1 MIRLCCEE
9 DEYASKIGI
18 SYSIYGVTGLVI
30 GLINAGIIAA
40 IANVAQGVQVM
51 LIFLA
56 VVIAVLGVA
65 SIFLIPDFKGEI
77 DKNAKLFSL
86 KEAVEAIKHPGVIW
100 ACVAYFCVYAVYQGA
115 TYTTPYLTQCFNAD
129 GNLVNVVGLIRTYGI
144 GLIAGPVVG
153 WLATKLKSPSKVILG
168 AFILSIAVLLG
179 FIVFPH
185 DPGAA
190 MVAAILVVVFGFTT
204 YGAFSIGSS
213 PLSEIKIPMRIFGTA
228 AGVLSV
234 VGFMPDVFIHT
245 WYGGL
250 IDAQGIDAYTSI
262 FGFEIMFGVI
272 GCICLVMLLRTIKKH
287 FGAESVDKTEE
298 AEATEIAGGEATI

>member
-1 MIRLCCEE
+1 
-9 DEYASKIGI
+9 
-18 SYSIYGVTGLVI
+18 
-30 GLINAGIIAA
+30 
-40 IANVAQGVQVM
+40 
-51 LIFLA
+51 
-56 VVIAVLGVA
+56 
-65 SIFLIPDFKGEI
+65 
-77 DKNAKLFSL
+77 
-86 KEAVEAIKHPGVIW
+86 
-100 ACVAYFCVYAVYQGA
+100 
-115 TYTTPYLTQCFNAD
+115 
-129 GNLVNVVGLIRTYGI
+129 
-144 GLIAGPVVG
+144 VVG

-179 FIVFPH
+179 FIIFPH